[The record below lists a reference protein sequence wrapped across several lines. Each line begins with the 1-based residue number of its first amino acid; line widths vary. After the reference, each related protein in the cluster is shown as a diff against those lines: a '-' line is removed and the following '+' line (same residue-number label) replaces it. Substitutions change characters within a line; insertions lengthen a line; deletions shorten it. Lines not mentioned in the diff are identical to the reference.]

1 MRPMGLMGLMGPIGL
16 MSLIGLIS
24 LMGLVGCSDDEEATG
39 NGVSQ
44 TLTVVPCAQS
54 FAEVN
59 DGEDAALT
67 RAWTPPSPY
76 VLYESLNGLFSSQKN
91 LTNNSIGVFF
101 TKNAT
106 DPLQA
111 TFFHYKVGD
120 NDRWRVSLDELKE
133 DDYFVYGF
141 IPSEVVTTASITG
154 NSSYSDGAVLTL
166 NGIKTVTPNDVCVVV
181 GAKKGSG
188 PENDDT
194 GTLESPER
202 IQPGQFA
209 VTTVAST
216 KDSPVSGTGNNIF
229 LLFDHLYSAIRF
241 NFTVGEKYDA
251 LRTIRLRK
259 LEMIAYTDDSKTKIK
274 AKYNA
279 TVRIKANTTGTLPI
293 TEVTFTPDTG
303 SGDAVFE
310 PLFNG
315 EATLSHSTPSSFMGC
330 FVPGQT
336 TRFTLRS
343 TYDVYDKNTDHN
355 DKGNLIR
362 KECTAENYIN
372 LPSLFTVT
380 SLARG
385 HIYTINLIVQPTY
398 LNVLSEPDVEDPEG
412 VELIEN

>member
-1 MRPMGLMGLMGPIGL
+1 

-24 LMGLVGCSDDEEATG
+24 LMGLMGCSNDEEATRKG
-39 NGVSQ
+39 KGEGL

-54 FAEVN
+54 FAEVE
-59 DGEDAALT
+59 DGEGVANT
-67 RAWTPPSPY
+67 RAWPPSGY
-76 VLYESLNGLFSSQKN
+76 YLYESPQLNGQFSSQKN

-101 TKNAT
+101 TK
-106 DPLQA
+106 DGQSPKQA
-111 TFFHYKVGD
+111 TFFHYMKNNED
-120 NDRWRVSLDELKE
+120 QWRVSLDEL
-133 DDYFVYGF
+133 DANSYYVYGF

-166 NGIKTVTPNDVCVVV
+166 HGIKTVTPNDVCVVI
-181 GAKKGSG
+181 GAKKGIG

-209 VTTVAST
+209 VTTAAST
-216 KDSPVSGTGNNIF
+216 KEADGTGNYIF

-241 NFTVGEKYDA
+241 NFTVDEKYDA

-293 TEVTFTPDTG
+293 TEVTFTPDAG
-303 SGDAVFE
+303 SGDVVYE

-315 EATLSHSTPSSFMGC
+315 EETLSHSTPSSFMGC

-343 TYDVYDKNTDHN
+343 TYDVYDKNTDQN
-355 DKGNLIR
+355 LKGNLIR

-385 HIYTINLIVQPTY
+385 HIYTVNLIVQPTY
-398 LNVLSEPDVEDPEG
+398 LNVLSEPDVENPK
-412 VELIEN
+412 VVVN